1 MNMVIFYLFHF
12 WETWQCFG
20 KWNFIWNKP
29 NGGKKTKGSVILYI
43 MLLQNNMIWL
53 LLYIYIYIYMIAF
66 WDDMRIFYGPS
77 LIYMKVTIILYIF
90 LNLKRKR
97 NPKKYFMALLAQIK
111 VVSFIMITIHLILFV
126 FFFFIL

>member
-1 MNMVIFYLFHF
+1 
-12 WETWQCFG
+12 
-20 KWNFIWNKP
+20 
-29 NGGKKTKGSVILYI
+29 
-43 MLLQNNMIWL
+43 
-53 LLYIYIYIYMIAF
+53 
-66 WDDMRIFYGPS
+66 MRIFYGPS

-126 FFFFIL
+126 FFFLFEKLII